1 MTIKYILTDI
11 EGTTTSISF
20 VHEVL
25 FPYSQKNLS
34 TYIDKHFHDKKVQAI
49 LAEVKATVLAE
60 NEIAIDLEECVFTL
74 KDWIIQDRKHK
85 ALKELQGMIWEDGY
99 KAGNFKGHVYP
110 DVPGKF
116 NEWTKSGIKLGVYS
130 SGSVAAQK
138 LIFGYSELGDLTPYF
153 SNYFDTTV
161 GHKRETLSYQNIL
174 RQLHLDGSEVLFLSD
189 IEEELNAAKEAGMKT
204 TLLDRDH
211 TRISK
216 IHPKVNSFS
225 EIHLKA

>member
-1 MTIKYILTDI
+1 MIKYILTDI
-11 EGTTTSISF
+11 EGTTSSISF

-34 TYIDKHFHDKKVQAI
+34 TYVDKHFNEKAIQNI

-85 ALKELQGMIWEDGY
+85 ALKDLQGMIWEDGY
-99 KAGNFKGHVYP
+99 KTGQFKGHVYP
-110 DVPGKF
+110 EVKAKLS
-116 NEWTKSGIKLGVYS
+116 EWTNAGIRLGVYS
-130 SGSVAAQK
+130 SGSVPAQK
-138 LIFGYSELGDLTPYF
+138 LIFGYSESGDLTPYF

-161 GHKRETLSYQNIL
+161 GHKREVQSYLNIL
-174 RQLHLDGSEVLFLSD
+174 KALGLKGEEVLFLSD
-189 IEEELNAAKEAGMKT
+189 VIEELEAAKNAGMKT

-211 TRISK
+211 SREARG
-216 IHPKVNSFS
+216 HPKVNSFN
-225 EIHLKA
+225 EIELA